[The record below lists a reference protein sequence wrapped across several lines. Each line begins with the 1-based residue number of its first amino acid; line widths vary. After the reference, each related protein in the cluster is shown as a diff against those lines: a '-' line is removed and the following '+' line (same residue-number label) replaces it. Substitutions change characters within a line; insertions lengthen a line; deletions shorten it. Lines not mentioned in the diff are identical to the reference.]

1 MWPAR
6 AHPERSPLPPG
17 QPSEAPVRHSSQT
30 SPHQHNTEE
39 STAWQPPPATP
50 ASPARPT
57 VAALRS
63 LAASPRP
70 VRTSSTSSPG
80 RSGPRRSS
88 TANGKVVFDAPEVE
102 VPEFWSQVATDVWA
116 SKFARACGRSARYVS
131 ALTCRPHWKTVPSAS
146 AARTELR
153 QLARTREAVRAA

>member
-116 SKFARACGRSARYVS
+116 SSSPRPRVGAAAAQGPGDQESPDSPMWSKPRSSGVNS
-131 ALTCRPHWKTVPSAS
+131 
-146 AARTELR
+146 
-153 QLARTREAVRAA
+153 